1 MKYTI
6 CPHRGTHH
14 FKRFYMATS
23 AYCNIKQN
31 DRTKQQQQHI
41 YKYIQLLNYERAAY
55 VCAN

>member
-1 MKYTI
+1 
-6 CPHRGTHH
+6 
-14 FKRFYMATS
+14 MATS